1 MISFMQMKITQ
12 ARSITVVNNKITIM
26 SLVHEGSNKQKVY
39 IFFDSTIIQCQS
51 IRGAGTAN
59 PSGPP
64 EFTTVVRYVRVLLDL

>member
-1 MISFMQMKITQ
+1 
-12 ARSITVVNNKITIM
+12 M